1 MNHKTRRH
9 GDTETR
15 SSKASSVHLLVSLS
29 PCLLVF
35 LLNHKTRRHG
45 DEETRSSKASSG
57 RLPVSLSPCLL
68 FFLLVI
74 GQKPLQ
80 AEDPPPRVVVGS
92 KAFTESV
99 ILAEL
104 ATQLARRTDAEIVHR
119 PELGGTRLLW
129 NSLRQGE
136 IDVYPEYTGTLS

>member
-1 MNHKTRRH
+1 M
-9 GDTETR
+9 
-15 SSKASSVHLLVSLS
+15 
-29 PCLLVF
+29 
-35 LLNHKTRRHG
+35 NHKTRRHG

-80 AEDPPPRVVVGS
+80 AQDRPPRVVIGS

-104 ATQLARRTDAEIVHR
+104 ATQLARRSGAEVVHR
-119 PELGGTRLLW
+119 PELGGPGWYWIPLAEDEVTCSR
-129 NSLRQGE
+129 NIHGS
-136 IDVYPEYTGTLS
+136 